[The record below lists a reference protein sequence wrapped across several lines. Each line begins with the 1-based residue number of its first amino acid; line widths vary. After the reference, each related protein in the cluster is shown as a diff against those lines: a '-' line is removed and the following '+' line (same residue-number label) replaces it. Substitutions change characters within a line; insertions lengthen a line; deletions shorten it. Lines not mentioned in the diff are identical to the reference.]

1 MALKLITP
9 AAAWSAS
16 FLADVKQH
24 CKVETTDEDTL
35 ISAYIAAAADMA
47 EQATG
52 RALLPQTW
60 KLTLDSMPDA
70 EFELTR
76 VPVQSVTSVVY
87 ADINGTD
94 QTWSASNYVLQ
105 NSDDFAPAA
114 IVPAFGKSWPSY
126 RAQPDTIRVTF
137 VAGYTNE
144 AAVPEP
150 IKQWIKLMVAAMYA
164 NREAVDENQSYS
176 LGFADRL
183 LDRYKIW
190 KL

>member
-16 FLADVKQH
+16 FLADVKLH
-24 CKVETTDEDTL
+24 CKVDTSDEDAL
-35 ISAYIAAAADMA
+35 ISAYIAAASEMA

-52 RALLPQTW
+52 RALLAQTW

-70 EFELTR
+70 FELTR
-76 VPVQSVTSVVY
+76 VPVQSVTTLVY

-94 QTWSASNYVLQ
+94 QTLSTSNYVLQ
-105 NSDDFAPAA
+105 NSDDFSPAA

-137 VAGYTNE
+137 VAGYANE

-164 NREAVDENQSYS
+164 NREAVDEGQTYS